1 MTSLMS
7 FLILLFGFCELT
19 KKNSHHLHCDHDLLK
34 DSNKQITS
42 EYSFLPTTFF
52 QLGPCHSPSLPATVL
67 LYKHYAPFMM
77 TFLRFLYSYENLNPC
92 SLNRT
97 LQEQWQFSIPSS
109 HSFLET
115 LWPSFG
121 SRALGGR
128 KQVTNVN
135 ADSLCSHSASPHSHC
150 SAPDLTVACICDCSD

>member
-7 FLILLFGFCELT
+7 FLTLLFGFCELT
-19 KKNSHHLHCDHDLLK
+19 KKNSHLLHCDHDLLK

-52 QLGPCHSPSLPATVL
+52 QLGPSHSPSLPATVL

-109 HSFLET
+109 HSFLRDSMAQFWFQSTRREET
-115 LWPSFG
+115 GHKCECRLPV
-121 SRALGGR
+121 
-128 KQVTNVN
+128 Q
-135 ADSLCSHSASPHSHC
+135 SLSQSAFSLFSPRPHC
-150 SAPDLTVACICDCSD
+150 CLHL